1 MAASAVSFS
10 TILFGSSLI
19 ISDVLLFISLTV
31 LTAESFSSPIF
42 SFNLLTVPLPDTK
55 PAAVIGVCI
64 NIELPGAANAPTAT
78 SSAIFASCSFVNA
91 FASSPVKLYVFNV
104 SIKLWTDS
112 WPASPAAPAD
122 NLVAVPNKPPAIFDA
137 TFCGNFDN
145 VLSTTLDTSGIPLT
159 IDMSANFSNL
169 KLSIF
174 IIAAPV
180 NSSAVICLPVFS

>member
-31 LTAESFSSPIF
+31 LTAESFNPPSFSPIF
-42 SFNLLTVPLPDTK
+42 TELPDTK